1 MAISLIQSA
10 EADSAGSLV
19 TTLTVTLSTGAT
31 LGNLLVVN
39 ASAGNNGMTFGA
51 PSGWTQAVQNIPA
64 GANPTTAS
72 ALYYLTVDSGHA
84 GATSFAFTLS
94 SAHSFLLQIEE
105 WNATNGW
112 QATPLDQTAQGDTSG
127 SPTQSTILSSGT
139 TATTTQASELWIAG
153 LAYKSGLQTESSL
166 TSGWSKDRDDGN
178 VSSVSASMLSQVAS
192 ATGTA
197 QVQYTIGTAEYW
209 SGVVA
214 TFLPVVASG
223 QTFVGTARGVGAATA
238 KLVGVGFVGAAS
250 GSAVANAM
258 LTPVALHIIAPPTFT
273 PIAARYMVRVRDPN
287 RRVIDPITTYQKLDL
302 VERFNAAGTWSI
314 QLDANDPAAALLAI
328 PGYGISVARTNYNIL
343 TGQVINSRI
352 EMAGPMTGISRQMAG
367 NSLIVNGSDDM
378 IGLVRRDAWPPKAI
392 SLTYGTLTTAPTRY
406 YTGAT
411 SGATLLDS
419 SPAAQNATLS
429 GTFATGQTPFVDDT
443 APSVTL
449 TGSGSGTVSVPT
461 AGLPSGNPAMTLSI
475 WVQPTTIGATI
486 FAYYGLWGTNHSA
499 FHIAM
504 DSTGHVYAGTYF
516 ADTAHSTAA
525 LVANVPHMITGTW
538 DGTTLSCYV
547 DGVLTNSATPGAATI
562 PASGTTFAISGVSG
576 GSYLTGGFQQAGF
589 WPHAMTAKEVTG
601 LYNLSATDY
610 VTLVRRT
617 PGLLRY
623 YRLNDT
629 SATAVDSSPMLTDGS
644 YVAPYTQSLPGL
656 IVDPDTCTKFANG
669 YVTVPTT
676 GLPTGNAAFSLLAWF
691 QTSVTGVNQVMVE
704 IGTPANTEAGHL
716 WIAPTGVLAC
726 GLYGTGHD
734 LLSTTNV
741 TDGNP
746 HQGAMTWDGT
756 NARIY
761 LDGAQIATSAT
772 LGPAALTYG
781 SVFVGR
787 NILDDAPYQGNLDEV
802 QIYNTTLTAAQIST
816 NYTTGRTAF
825 AAIANDTITGDA
837 ETVLKHYV
845 DVNAGPSALFNRQIP
860 GLVIETNAHQGTT
873 VTGNARFDHLVLSD
887 GSGLLQLLA
896 VAGGGLGFRIKNVA
910 GVPTFQVYTPV
921 DRSASVYFSQA
932 LDNLIDFTYTDNAPN
947 AETGGNV
954 YLVGGGG
961 QGTDR
966 IFTLSTDPT
975 SIGLWG
981 WSEQFQDAR
990 DTTDIPTMLQRGEAS
1005 LLINSEVTTFSA
1017 TISPSPQTVFGV
1029 HFDLGDKVSAVV
1041 DGAVFSELIRE
1052 VDITLDAGKAE
1063 VVTPIMGTPHSIT
1076 IRNALWKHLKG
1087 MTRDISL
1094 LQRLLAVD

>member
-1 MAISLIQSA
+1 MSLSQVQVATANSGGNLTSSITVTMAS
-10 EADSAGSLV
+10 GV
-19 TTLTVTLSTGAT
+19 TT
-31 LGNLLVVN
+31 GNLLV
-39 ASAGNNGMTFGA
+39 ASLMSGNNSITFTGPA
-51 PSGWTQAVQNIPA
+51 GWTQAVINNPSG
-64 GANPTTAS
+64 GAAIDSTIWYKVA
-72 ALYYLTVDSGHA
+72 TVGDS
-84 GATSFAFTLS
+84 GATSFTFTLS
-94 SAHSFLLQIEE
+94 AAHTNAGEIQEWSAS
-105 WNATNGW
+105 NGW
-112 QATPLDQTAQGDTSG
+112 QSSVLDQTATGENDASPVQGTV
-127 SPTQSTILSSGT
+127 LASGT
-139 TATTTQASELWIAG
+139 TATTTQASELWIATVG
-153 LAYKSGLQTESSL
+153 YKGGQQTFSGT
-166 TSGWSKDRDDGN
+166 TSGWTQDN
-178 VSSVSASMLSQVAS
+178 NFAS
-192 ATGTA
+192 ATSNAIGTFHQIA
-197 QVQYTIGTAEYW
+197 AAIGTAGLTTNITTAEWW
-209 SGVVA
+209 SGAVA
-214 TFLPVVASG
+214 TFLPTIASG
-223 QTFVGTARGVGAATA
+223 EAFSGVAVGVATA
-238 KLVGVGFVGAAS
+238 KTTLVGAGFSGATFGVAS
-250 GSAVANAM
+250 ASAA
-258 LTPVALHIIAPPTFT
+258 LTPPPPVALAPPPFI
-273 PIAARYMVRVRDPN
+273 PIAARYLVRLRDPN
-287 RRVIDPITTYQKLDL
+287 RRVLGPITTYQKLDL
-302 VERFNAAGTWSI
+302 VERFNAAGNWSL
-314 QLDANDPAAALLAI
+314 QLDANDPTAALLAV
-328 PGYGISVARTNYNIL
+328 PGYGISVTRTTYNIL

-367 NSLIVNGSDDM
+367 NTLIATGSDDM

-406 YTGAT
+406 YTGAAN
-411 SGATLLDS
+411 GATLTDS
-419 SPAAQNATLS
+419 SPSALNATLS
-429 GTFATGQTPFVDDT
+429 GSYTTGQTPIVDDT
-443 APSVTL
+443 VPSVTL
-449 TGSGSGTVSVPT
+449 TGSGSGTASVPT
-461 AGLPSGNPAMTLSI
+461 TGLPSGNPQMTLSM
-475 WVQPTTIGATI
+475 WVQPSSISAVI

-516 ADTAHSTAA
+516 ADTAHSTNP
-525 LVANVPHMITGTW
+525 LTTGVPHMVTGTW

-562 PASGTTFAISGVSG
+562 PASGTSFGISGVSG
-576 GSYLTGGFQQAGF
+576 GSYLTGSFQQAGF
-589 WPHAMTAKEVTG
+589 WPHAMSAKEVTG
-601 LYNLSATDY
+601 LYNLGATDY
-610 VTLVRRT
+610 VTLVKRT
-617 PGLLRY
+617 PGLIRY
-623 YRLNDT
+623 YRLDDT
-629 SATAVDSSPMLTDGS
+629 TTTARDASPSAVDGS
-644 YVAPYTQSLPGL
+644 YVAPYTQSQPGL
-656 IVDPDTCTKFANG
+656 IIDPDSCTKFGSDG
-669 YVTVPTT
+669 YVNVPTT

-691 QTSVTGVNQVMVE
+691 KTTPNGANQILMEMGSAATTSG
-704 IGTPANTEAGHL
+704 AHL
-716 WIAPTGVLAC
+716 WITSGNLFAC
-726 GLYGTGHD
+726 GLYGSGHD
-734 LLSTTNV
+734 LVSTSTV
-741 TDGNP
+741 TDNLP

-756 NARIY
+756 TARLY
-761 LDGAQIATSAT
+761 LDGVQITSSAT
-772 LGPAALTYG
+772 LGPATLTYG
-781 SVFVGR
+781 STFLGR
-787 NILDDAPYQGNLDEV
+787 NILGDGPLAGLLDEV
-802 QIYNTTLTAAQIST
+802 QIYNTALTATQIAA
-816 NYTTGRTAF
+816 NYTTGTTAF

-837 ETVLKHYV
+837 ETVIKHYV
-845 DVNAGPSALFNRQIP
+845 DVNAGPSALFNRQLP

-896 VAGGGLGFRIKNVA
+896 VAGGGLGFRIVNVA
-910 GVPTFQVYTPV
+910 GVPTFRVYTPV
-921 DRSASVYFSQA
+921 DRSNSVYFSQA

-1094 LQRLLAVD
+1094 LQRLLAIE

>member
-1 MAISLIQSA
+1 MALSQVQKASA
-10 EADSAGSLV
+10 NSAGSLTSSV
-19 TTLTVTLSTGAT
+19 TITLSSGVTV
-31 LGNLLVVN
+31 GNLLV
-39 ASAGNNGMTFGA
+39 ACLMTGNNSITFTGPTGWA
-51 PSGWTQAVQNIPA
+51 QAVINNPSGGAAIDSAIWYKIATA
-64 GANPTTAS
+64 G
-72 ALYYLTVDSGHA
+72 DA
-84 GATSFAFTLS
+84 GTTSFTFTLNAAHTNAGEIQEW
-94 SAHSFLLQIEE
+94 SAS
-105 WNATNGW
+105 NGW
-112 QATPLDQTAQGDTSG
+112 QSSVVDQTATGENDASPVQGTV
-127 SPTQSTILSSGT
+127 LASGT
-139 TATTTQASELWIAG
+139 TAATTQASELWIATVG
-153 LAYKSGLQTESSL
+153 YKGGQQTFSS
-166 TSGWSKDRDDGN
+166 TTAGWTLDDN
-178 VSSVSASMLSQVAS
+178 IASSSSNAMGVFHQVAT

-197 QVQYTIGTAEYW
+197 GLTTNISTAEWW
-209 SGVVA
+209 SGATA
-214 TFLPVVASG
+214 TFLPTIATGEAFSGVA
-223 QTFVGTARGVGAATA
+223 AGVATA
-238 KLVGVGFVGAAS
+238 KATLVGAGFSGATFGVATAS
-250 GSAVANAM
+250 AA
-258 LTPVALHIIAPPTFT
+258 LTPPPPVALAPPPFI
-273 PIAARYMVRVRDPN
+273 PIAARYLVRLRDPN
-287 RRVIDPITTYQKLDL
+287 RRVLGPITTYRKLDL
-302 VERFNAAGTWSI
+302 VERFNAAGNWSL
-314 QLDANDPAAALLAI
+314 QLDANDPTAALLGV
-328 PGYGISVARTNYNIL
+328 PGYGISVTRTTYNIL

-367 NSLIVNGSDDM
+367 NTLIVTGSDDM

-406 YTGAT
+406 YTGAAN
-411 SGATLLDS
+411 GATLTDS
-419 SPAAQNATLS
+419 SPSALNATLS
-429 GTFATGQTPFVDDT
+429 GAYATGQTPIVDDT
-443 APSVTL
+443 VSSVTL

-461 AGLPSGNPAMTLSI
+461 AGLPSGNPQMTLSM
-475 WVQPTTIGATI
+475 WVQPTLIGAVI

-516 ADTAHSTAA
+516 ADTAHSTNA
-525 LVANVPHMITGTW
+525 LVAGVPHMITGTW

-562 PASGTTFAISGVSG
+562 PASGSSFGISGVTG
-576 GSYLTGGFQQAGF
+576 GSYLTGSFQQVGF

-601 LYNLSATDY
+601 LYNLGATDY
-610 VTLVRRT
+610 VTLVKRT

-623 YRLNDT
+623 YRLDDTTTTARDSST
-629 SATAVDSSPMLTDGS
+629 SAIDGS
-644 YVAPYTQSLPGL
+644 YVAPYTQSQPGL
-656 IVDPDTCTKFANG
+656 IVDPDSCTLFTNG
-669 YVTVPTT
+669 YVTLPTT
-676 GLPTGNAAFSLLAWF
+676 GLPTGNAAFTLLAWF
-691 QTSVTGVNQVMVE
+691 KTSVTGVVQIICE
-704 IGTPANTEAGHL
+704 LGTNANDEAAHL
-716 WIAPTGVLAC
+716 WINSTNAIAC
-726 GLYGTGHD
+726 GLWGAAHD
-734 LLSTTNV
+734 LISTTTV

-746 HQGAMTWDGT
+746 HQAAMTWDGT
-756 NARIY
+756 NALLY
-761 LDGAQIATSAT
+761 LDGVQIASSAT

-781 SVFVGR
+781 TATIGINHL
-787 NILDDAPYQGNLDEV
+787 NITPFQGSLDEV
-802 QIYNTTLTAAQIST
+802 QIYSTTLTAAQISA
-816 NYTTGRTAF
+816 NYMTGKTAF

-837 ETVLKHYV
+837 ETVIKHYV
-845 DVNAGPSALFNRQIP
+845 DVNAGPSALFNRQLP

-896 VAGGGLGFRIKNVA
+896 VAGGGLGFRIVNVA
-910 GVPTFQVYTPV
+910 GVPTFRVYTPV
-921 DRSASVYFSQA
+921 DRSNSVYFSQA

-1052 VDITLDAGKAE
+1052 VDITLDSGKAE

-1094 LQRLLAVD
+1094 LQRLLAIE